1 MNTPTHT
8 VCRKYFVG
16 Q

>member
-8 VCRKYFVG
+8 VNSKYFVG